1 MKTTTI
7 LLFMLF
13 THLICFSQN
22 KTFKWFEGKNVYE
35 GTYDNNKHTKEE
47 INQCYLLSINRY
59 FEINTFFIEYVYSD
73 NDYIN
78 RCKQIKNHLKYIDS
92 IYAVNTHFLT
102 QNKIKDKW
110 FCEYCKFSLK
120 VLNEIYLH
128 EKIFCLSFFDTENI
142 KRLNDLNINYKSD
155 SVNKYKNLIINGNGD
170 EIYKEWEMILNSNP
184 YQSVKEKP
192 VVSHNSK
199 YMKINAT
206 IFILQFY
213 IFGNIIENNYST
225 ILHDY
230 DRMDEHFKSL
240 FTSIKKIK

>member
-92 IYAVNTHFLT
+92 IYDWADEN
-102 QNKIKDKW
+102 NI
-110 FCEYCKFSLK
+110 
-120 VLNEIYLH
+120 
-128 EKIFCLSFFDTENI
+128 NI
-142 KRLNDLNINYKSD
+142 KCNVEK
-155 SVNKYKNLIINGNGD
+155 KN
-170 EIYKEWEMILNSNP
+170 EAF
-184 YQSVKEKP
+184 
-192 VVSHNSK
+192 SK
-199 YMKINAT
+199 I
-206 IFILQFY
+206 
-213 IFGNIIENNYST
+213 
-225 ILHDY
+225 
-230 DRMDEHFKSL
+230 
-240 FTSIKKIK
+240 